1 MCTSMDSGVCDLN
14 INMLIP
20 RILSFSRLM
29 GRTYRLLGDSL
40 VHASRAVRLLHLHVG
55 SIPLVLLGS
64 LTAREPGLDSFEHV
78 GRIGWEKL

>member
-1 MCTSMDSGVCDLN
+1 
-14 INMLIP
+14 
-20 RILSFSRLM
+20 M

-78 GRIGWEKL
+78 GRSCDRSMNRGMILAGQERPRENGETPF